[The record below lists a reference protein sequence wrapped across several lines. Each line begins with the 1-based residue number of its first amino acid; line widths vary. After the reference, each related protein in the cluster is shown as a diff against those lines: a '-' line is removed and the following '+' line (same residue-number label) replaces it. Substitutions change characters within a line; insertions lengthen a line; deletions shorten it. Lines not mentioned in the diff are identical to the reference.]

1 PAPAGKVVTSERGVV
16 EAVDP
21 RHRALTVRMGD
32 GRPERT
38 AGEELGKDRL
48 AHGYAITVHRSQAST
63 VDIAHRLEDG
73 GGRSLAYVSMSRA
86 REANTVH
93 VVADDLDQAV
103 EDLTRDW
110 SADRRARWAIDSGTP
125 APPPLDVG
133 RHEAPPPPTPKTPHL
148 PPLQAPR
155 QGPQTAVPP

>member
-1 PAPAGKVVTSERGVV
+1 M
-16 EAVDP
+16 D
-21 RHRALTVRMGD
+21 D
-32 GRPERT
+32 GRLECL

-48 AHGYAITVHRSQAST
+48 THGYAITVHRSQAST

-103 EDLTRDW
+103 EDLPAMSSYPRRHGSTTR
-110 SADRRARWAIDSGTP
+110 STRSEIA
-125 APPPLDVG
+125 
-133 RHEAPPPPTPKTPHL
+133 
-148 PPLQAPR
+148 
-155 QGPQTAVPP
+155 